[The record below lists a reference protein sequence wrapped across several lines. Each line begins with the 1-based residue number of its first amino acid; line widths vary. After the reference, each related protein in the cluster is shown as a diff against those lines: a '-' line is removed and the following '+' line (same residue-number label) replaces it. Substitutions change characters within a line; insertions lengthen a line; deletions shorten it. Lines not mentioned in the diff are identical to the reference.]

1 MRIACT
7 IAAMLGLAAVPA
19 AAVDSYQCRF
29 EDEQDG
35 THAVL
40 EQHYFGADEPILPAH
55 QRVWA
60 QAGGI
65 RFGADSGPIRPSRD
79 EPFELP
85 GEISLGIEL
94 PTRPATRQVT
104 LNAPGV
110 APIRLRGHIWPPS
123 AQTPGAIFYVRGRD
137 RISALLR
144 IRDWT
149 ALFPDDDGR
158 VQFVVPFRMPANLET
173 MRALHDRQRLR
184 MREAARDPV
193 RNCTLQLE
201 GDIEGII

>member
-1 MRIACT
+1 MRMACT
-7 IAAMLGLAAVPA
+7 IAAMLVFAAVPA
-19 AAVDSYQCRF
+19 AAVDTYQCRF

-35 THAVL
+35 THAIL
-40 EQHYFGADEPILPAH
+40 EQHYFGPDAPILPAR

-60 QAGGI
+60 EAGGI
-65 RFGADSGPIRPSRD
+65 HFGADSGPIRPLRD

-85 GEISLGIEL
+85 VEISLGIEL
-94 PTRPATRQVT
+94 PARPATRQVT

-110 APIRLRGHIWPPS
+110 APIRLRGHVWPS
-123 AQTPGAIFYVRGRD
+123 STQTPGAIFYVRGRD
-137 RISALLR
+137 RISALFR

-149 ALFPDDDGR
+149 ALFRDSDGG
-158 VQFVVPFRMPANLET
+158 VQFVVPFSMPANLET

-193 RNCTLQLE
+193 RNCTHLLE
-201 GDIEGII
+201 DTIEEII